1 MQSKKLSLIIML
13 TLILIF
19 FSMIMAYLAFS
30 NGGDQKKI
38 TELENND
45 KILNQKFEEM
55 KLRTDEWDKI
65 INGTTEVDLGT
76 EKPVEKP
83 PVAEVPKVEKPVV
96 PVAPPVVEKPAAKTY
111 SVKAT
116 TLNMRSKPSAG
127 GSVVRAIVK
136 GEKLTP
142 TGNEQQAEGYL
153 WLEVTDSKG
162 TKGWAAK
169 EFLQ

>member
-1 MQSKKLSLIIML
+1 MQSKKLSLIVML

-65 INGTTEVDLGT
+65 INGTTEVELET
-76 EKPVEKP
+76 EKPVEGK
-83 PVAEVPKVEKPVV
+83 
-96 PVAPPVVEKPAAKTY
+96 VVEKPAVTPTAPAEVKPATTY
-111 SVKAT
+111 TVKASN
-116 TLNMRSKPSAG
+116 LNLRSKPSAG
-127 GSVVRAIVK
+127 GSVVRAIPN
-136 GEKLTP
+136 GEKLSP

-162 TKGWAAK
+162 NKGWAAK

>member
-45 KILNQKFEEM
+45 KILNQKIEEM

-76 EKPVEKP
+76 EKPVEGK
-83 PVAEVPKVEKPVV
+83 
-96 PVAPPVVEKPAAKTY
+96 VVEKPAPVVTPTPPAEAKPGVTY

-116 TLNMRSKPSAG
+116 NVNMRSKPSSN
-127 GSVVRAIVK
+127 GSVVRAIPN

-153 WLEVTDSKG
+153 WLEVIDSKG
-162 TKGWAAK
+162 NKGWAAK